1 MQIEKTAIY
10 KEAYNRVLSV
20 VVAGTAQIGVVEQ
33 GGRTAVLGGVVVLA
47 GEERGDAL
55 GKRLILATGRYRGEG
70 LDDSKL
76 DTLFLAMPF
85 NWKGTLA

>member
-1 MQIEKTAIY
+1 MQIENDCY

-33 GGRTAVLGGVVVLA
+33 GRTAILGGVVVLA